1 MSLPIFPLSS
11 SPIWAELDLAWNL
24 YSFLDV
30 TDNSAG
36 SQWIGQNISK
46 LGVSLCSIAN
56 ICIFWNL
63 DLSNLLGRGVT
74 PKQLFHTNSES
85 PMNCTMSPPN
95 EVLTFGLDDFHSHPF
110 YIFMAYPSPCTFF
123 TFRTLMSRLCCHATD
138 RLLQTGIG
146 SNSLRVLFPA
156 PNSSPA
162 TVNMKMT
169 KVIFTWPFTQLF
181 RTVPGCRLCQFSL
194 SHELECRNTQ

>member
-1 MSLPIFPLSS
+1 MDWTKHL
-11 SPIWAELDLAWNL
+11 
-24 YSFLDV
+24 
-30 TDNSAG
+30 
-36 SQWIGQNISK
+36 SK

-95 EVLTFGLDDFHSHPF
+95 EVLTFGLDVFHSHPF

-123 TFRTLMSRLCCHATD
+123 TVKFRTLMSRLCCHATD
-138 RLLQTGIG
+138 RLLESVLIVWEYSSPLPTPLLQQLTWRWQ
-146 SNSLRVLFPA
+146 SNFNVTIYSVISHGAWVSLDRM
-156 PNSSPA
+156 NSSVGTPS
-162 TVNMKMT
+162 
-169 KVIFTWPFTQLF
+169 
-181 RTVPGCRLCQFSL
+181 SL
-194 SHELECRNTQ
+194 LLAQA